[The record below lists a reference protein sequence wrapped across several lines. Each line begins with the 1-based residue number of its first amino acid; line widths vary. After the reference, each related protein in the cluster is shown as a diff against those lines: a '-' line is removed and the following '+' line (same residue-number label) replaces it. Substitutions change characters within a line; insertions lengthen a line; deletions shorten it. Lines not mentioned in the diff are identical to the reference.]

1 MSCTIVLE
9 QVADTFATSSV
20 LILTVAW
27 MHAVDLFAITWLDHL
42 VIRVREITKGSI
54 DRIEWDSG
62 LQKLVV
68 EIVSNGISRA
78 WLRLVDLRFERKT
91 IFTLLSQYFLIFIVS
106 LVVTVFWIKA
116 IFRRFFSIIIA

>member
-1 MSCTIVLE
+1 
-9 QVADTFATSSV
+9 
-20 LILTVAW
+20 

-54 DRIEWDSG
+54 DGIEWDSG

-68 EIVSNGISRA
+68 EIVSNCISRS
-78 WLRLVDLRFERKT
+78 WLKLVDLRFERKT
-91 IFTLLSQYFLIFIVS
+91 IFTLLSQYFLIFIVP
-106 LVVTVFWIKA
+106 LVFTVLWIKA